1 MTNFGQGK
9 PPEEHLYGGE
19 MALIPASVP
28 GRIRSVINQV
38 RGVEASSAESDFVK
52 SERRTQMGD
61 IAAYMLIDGL
71 LPRDIKPGEK
81 LRPRRRDPI
90 GDRFFPETSLFDVV
104 EGSAGINFAQKL
116 TQAESSN
123 QVDG

>member
-1 MTNFGQGK
+1 MSNFEQGK
-9 PPEEHLYGGE
+9 LPEEDLYGGA
-19 MALIPASVP
+19 MTLIPASVP
-28 GRIRSVINQV
+28 RRIRSAINQV
-38 RGVEASSAESDFVK
+38 RGVEASSAESGIVM

-61 IAAYMLIDGL
+61 IAAYMLIDDL

-116 TQAESSN
+116 AQAESRN
-123 QVDG
+123 QADG